1 MQYYEIYNYGT
12 KEINTLMKDYNVCDG
27 YHTFKIFFRIQIRD
41 KLYSINVD

>member
-27 YHTFKIFFRIQIRD
+27 YHTFNLLQNLD
-41 KLYSINVD
+41 KR